1 MNELIFWGVFLII
14 IAIWMAFVII
24 YWGPRKLSKSRISFY
39 KDELIKCDS
48 YSNSE
53 KIIKYDKILNHI
65 LKDYWLKWSLWDQL
79 KKKPAIIKD
88 IQEIWRLHKIRNIIA
103 HDLSGMSEV
112 KLEIDA
118 IKYKKELNKLL
129 NN

>member
-1 MNELIFWGVFLII
+1 
-14 IAIWMAFVII
+14 MAFVVI
-24 YWGPRKLSKSRISFY
+24 YSRPRKLSKWRISFY

-103 HDLSGMSEV
+103 HDLSWMSEV

>member
-1 MNELIFWGVFLII
+1 
-14 IAIWMAFVII
+14 MAFVIK
-24 YWGPRKLSKSRISFY
+24 YSKPRKLSKWRISFY

-65 LKDYWLKWSLWDQL
+65 LKDYWLKWGLWDQL

-118 IKYKKELNKLL
+118 TKYKKELNKLL

>member
-1 MNELIFWGVFLII
+1 
-14 IAIWMAFVII
+14 MAFVVK
-24 YWGPRKLSKSRISFY
+24 YSKPRKLSKWRIAFY
-39 KDELIKCDS
+39 KDELIKCDN

-65 LKDYWLKWSLWDQL
+65 LKDCWIKGNLW
-79 KKKPAIIKD
+79 D

-103 HDLSGMSEV
+103 HDLTWMSEV

>member
-1 MNELIFWGVFLII
+1 MSEFIFWGIFLLII
-14 IAIWMAFVII
+14 GIGMAFVVK
-24 YWGPRKLSKSRISFY
+24 YSKPRKLSKGRIAFY
-39 KDELIKCDS
+39 KDELIKCDN

-65 LKDYWLKWSLWDQL
+65 LKDCGIKGNLGDQL
-79 KKKPAIIKD
+79 KKKPTIIKD

-103 HDLSGMSEV
+103 HDLTGMSEV